1 MGDALEPSV
10 REQSTAQLVKLV
22 SEQVSVLVRDEL
34 KVAQRE
40 MARKGRAAAF
50 GAGALGGSGMVAFY
64 ALGALVACAILA
76 LSLALSAWL
85 AALIVAGVLGAVA
98 AVMALTGVGR
108 LRRATPPVPT
118 EAVADVK
125 ADLEEI
131 KEGVRG

>member
-1 MGDALEPSV
+1 MGDVVEPPV
-10 REQSTAQLVKLV
+10 QQQSTAQLVKLV
-22 SEQVSVLVRDEL
+22 SQQVSALVRDEL
-34 KVAQRE
+34 KLAQLE
-40 MARKGRAAAF
+40 MTRKGKAAAF

-76 LSLALSAWL
+76 LSLVVSAWL
-85 AALIVAGVLGAVA
+85 AALIVAGGLGAVA

-108 LRRATPPVPT
+108 LRRATPPVPS

-131 KEGVRG
+131 KEGIRR